1 MGKAWKLASFFV
13 NPDQAGHGFPMTEA
27 MSEKYKD
34 KLKAM
39 EKGGTSGSRLSILKR
54 TPGSAKHVT
63 FVILSLLSIHFPV
76 VESYPH
82 SRRPLINLVFPV
94 LCGIQVRTDNATRV
108 VTGAVD
114 KKRDKI

>member
-39 EKGGTSGSRLSILKR
+39 GRWGHLGQDCQ
-54 TPGSAKHVT
+54 
-63 FVILSLLSIHFPV
+63 F
-76 VESYPH
+76 
-82 SRRPLINLVFPV
+82 
-94 LCGIQVRTDNATRV
+94 
-108 VTGAVD
+108 
-114 KKRDKI
+114 